1 MTSQTGSL
9 FIEQHMILKAT
20 LLKMTPHLFLLEKR
34 RRKIV
39 TTTPLF
45 KLPEIFGFRGNLQ
58 L

>member
-45 KLPEIFGFRGNLQ
+45 KLP
-58 L
+58 

>member
-20 LLKMTPHLFLLEKR
+20 LLKMTPHLFLLEK
-34 RRKIV
+34 KTKKNCDNYSTFQI
-39 TTTPLF
+39 TL
-45 KLPEIFGFRGNLQ
+45 EGFRGNLQ